1 MVLAPEP
8 RVAFAILK
16 IAGAAM
22 DDYMR
27 EMVDLKTL
35 VTKTLEKKGVLAR
48 IRAELRANVFQAME
62 EQDHEAESNGST
74 SFSLLGTCNER
85 AKQLHNS
92 PSGKLLMALV
102 CDYMEWCELEH
113 TLKVYMPELNQ
124 PRAYDR
130 SELEDILGLMGDP
143 NPVSHDSRPL
153 LLTIVEAYLNEKKE
167 TSGSGSIVESKST
180 RNGATGGSRQSGG
193 STSNLD
199 SSEALETRGPTTNRK
214 VSEKPMGGSHDC
226 SFQSRSETDFVGV
239 ANDAAISPG
248 SYDDNQKL
256 YQKSSRAQSQ
266 LAELPQH
273 RRSSGLP
280 AFSGA
285 SRSASNNRGS
295 NGTANDQQSGSR
307 DRDTDG
313 KRRDHCWKEED
324 ESPGG
329 SFSNRK
335 KDNAWRDQDYDNP
348 YTNPSPRTDK
358 GDGKSQRSEH
368 STSQIR
374 RTSSLEAP
382 SKALGNLQLDDDSA
396 SEFGSGLNPGSRAPP
411 TASAGNKKQ
420 ASAYFYSDSEEENVL
435 E

>member
-1 MVLAPEP
+1 MLSIVL
-8 RVAFAILK
+8 F
-16 IAGAAM
+16 
-22 DDYMR
+22 
-27 EMVDLKTL
+27 
-35 VTKTLEKKGVLAR
+35 
-48 IRAELRANVFQAME
+48 
-62 EQDHEAESNGST
+62 
-74 SFSLLGTCNER
+74 
-85 AKQLHNS
+85 
-92 PSGKLLMALV
+92 LM
-102 CDYMEWCELEH
+102 H
-113 TLKVYMPELNQ
+113 TL
-124 PRAYDR
+124 
-130 SELEDILGLMGDP
+130 
-143 NPVSHDSRPL
+143 
-153 LLTIVEAYLNEKKE
+153 
-167 TSGSGSIVESKST
+167 
-180 RNGATGGSRQSGG
+180 
-193 STSNLD
+193 
-199 SSEALETRGPTTNRK
+199 
-214 VSEKPMGGSHDC
+214 
-226 SFQSRSETDFVGV
+226 GV